1 MGLHDVE
8 TMNEIRKAVN
18 KVDPTI
24 IIYGEPWWAAQP
36 QLPHH
41 KQAVTANM
49 YQMTQVASF
58 NDRSREAFKNTALV
72 RQTERFL
79 LVLNTHLQAQ
89 AKN

>member
-36 QLPHH
+36 QLRIINKRYRKH
-41 KQAVTANM
+41 VSDDT
-49 YQMTQVASF
+49 
-58 NDRSREAFKNTALV
+58 SRIQ
-72 RQTERFL
+72 R
-79 LVLNTHLQAQ
+79 
-89 AKN
+89 